1 MEFDK
6 EFMPIPYEIKA
17 LNHVNKVSSDDKI
30 SFGFVYTECEELHRY
45 SGYCEGYKQAIKDA
59 SKVLH
64 EHGIDDVN
72 LQNILIY
79 NLKS

>member
-59 SKVLH
+59 SKVLQ
-64 EHGIDDVN
+64 EHGIKDVD
-72 LQNILIY
+72 LLNILFY
-79 NLKS
+79 GLKS